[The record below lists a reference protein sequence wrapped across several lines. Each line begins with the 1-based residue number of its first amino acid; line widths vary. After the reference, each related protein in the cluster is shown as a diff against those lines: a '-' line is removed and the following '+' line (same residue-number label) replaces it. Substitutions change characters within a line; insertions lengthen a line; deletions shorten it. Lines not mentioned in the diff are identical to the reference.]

1 MSQHRITLPH
11 HHITMAVMAFYT
23 CLVFAPFDAFT
34 QDQKLKVEDLV
45 ERHLAAIGSAEARAA
60 AKTRVVGGEMI
71 AVNRIGTPVQLKG
84 DGTIISSASKMRFGM
99 KFSAPTYVG
108 EQVAFDG
115 KRASTGAL
123 AFGARSSLSLFIARD
138 DLPLKE
144 GLLSGVL
151 STAWP
156 LLRLDQ
162 QRPRLEY
169 KGLKKIKDRQMHALA
184 YRPRQGGSGLEVTL
198 YFDAETFRHVQTQ
211 YRSEFTDRRYYF
223 TEEFDDFRVIDGLTL
238 PHNYKLALSGQIGE
252 TTVLIDWAF
261 QVAGVSHSESFNE
274 QVFTIK

>member
-1 MSQHRITLPH
+1 MPKLHIKFSHRCKITTL
-11 HHITMAVMAFYT
+11 IVLCT
-23 CLVFAPFDAFT
+23 CLALAPFEALT
-34 QDQKLKVEDLV
+34 QDEKLKVEDLV
-45 ERHLAAIGSAEARAA
+45 ARHLNAIGGAEARAA
-60 AKTRVVGGEMI
+60 AKTRVAGGEII

-84 DGTIISSASKMRFGM
+84 DGTIITSGSRIRFGM

-108 EQVAFDG
+108 EQVAYDG
-115 KRASTGAL
+115 KRATTGSL

-144 GLLSGVL
+144 GLLGGVL

-156 LLRLDQ
+156 LLRLEE

-169 KGLKKIKDRQMHALA
+169 KGTRKIKDRQLHALA

-198 YFDAETFRHVQTQ
+198 YFDKETFRHVQTQ
-211 YRSEFTDRRYYF
+211 YRSELTDRRYYF
-223 TEEFDDFRVIDGLTL
+223 TEEFDDFRAVDGLML

-261 QVAGVSHSESFNE
+261 QVVGVSHKEPFND
-274 QVFTIK
+274 QIFSIK